1 VIGEVVQKAVF
12 VFELLELSYVAMGS
26 SNLDRSVEVGMGI
39 L

>member
-1 VIGEVVQKAVF
+1 VIGEVVQKA

-26 SNLDRSVEVGMGI
+26 SNLGRSAYVGMGI

>member
-12 VFELLELSYVAMGS
+12 VFELLELSYMAMGS
-26 SNLDRSVEVGMGI
+26 SNVGRSAQVGMGI